1 MIISSVRNFILSD
14 IEQINRIQQEYKQVY
29 PGFQVMPSE
38 VYASAAFE
46 EGQNVFCATHPN
58 GQVLAYAAIFPI
70 FAAGQSPKAHI
81 FWAELKVSPLV
92 NNLDFIKDSL
102 FNSLLERAAILKN
115 NKPGHGVEM
124 NFQLLPEEIESIS
137 YLTDK
142 NALHKESIYTMQRD
156 LSNPIAQIDA
166 PVGIIVRPWKMKGT
180 AELAAYVQARNEA
193 FPEAP
198 IQLDEWVYFMQ
209 SEQWARGSNIAAF
222 DGEQLAACMTVY
234 PDNTDLPDIGFSEYI
249 FTRPAWRGRRIAL
262 PLICHG
268 LSYLR
273 TLGLKIAQLDVR
285 SDNQKAIRLYEVSG
299 YRVVKE
305 SGVYSISI

>member
-1 MIISSVRNFILSD
+1 
-14 IEQINRIQQEYKQVY
+14 
-29 PGFQVMPSE
+29 
-38 VYASAAFE
+38 
-46 EGQNVFCATHPN
+46 
-58 GQVLAYAAIFPI
+58 
-70 FAAGQSPKAHI
+70 
-81 FWAELKVSPLV
+81 
-92 NNLDFIKDSL
+92 
-102 FNSLLERAAILKN
+102 LLERAAILKN

-124 NFQLLPEEIESIS
+124 KFQLLPEEIESIIHLS
-137 YLTDK
+137 EK
-142 NALHKESIYTMQRD
+142 NALHKESIYTMQRN

-166 PVGIIVRPWKMKGT
+166 PPGITIRPWKMEGT
-180 AELAAYVQARNEA
+180 VELAAYIQARNEA

-209 SEQWARGSNIAAF
+209 SEQWANGSNIAAF

-234 PDNTDLPDIGFSEYI
+234 PDNTDQPDVGFSEYI

-273 TLGLKIAQLDVR
+273 SLELKIAQLDVR
-285 SDNQKAIRLYEVSG
+285 TDNQKAIQLYEVSG